1 MESGDALRARAP
13 TQTGGRGWSRSFGL
27 LNPLRA
33 VWWLFTNVRFAV
45 VLLAV
50 LCVIS
55 QLGVVLPQ
63 KPLRVR
69 GDVVSE
75 AAWLEVQEGRFGFL
89 TEPLDRAEL
98 FDVFHARWFGTLLAI
113 TTISTGAYIVSR
125 LPNVWRGIAQPRKR
139 VPERYFEM
147 APNRLE
153 LSGAVDVTRLEAV
166 FRRSRYR
173 VERFEENGATYL
185 FGDRFAWAQLGTMFT
200 HAAVI
205 VFILGAIVS
214 RADAFSSPLFLAE
227 GSTLPVFP
235 VRNAN
240 QIQMQLLDMKGDFA
254 PDGQPLDY
262 RSDLVLYRRGE
273 EVKRCSSTVNT
284 PCTYDGYNFYQSAYF
299 GFGAEVEVRDVES
312 GNVVYRETLAL
323 SNTAKSPRVAIRDS
337 AGAMLLDESLVL
349 TDELAADD
357 FTYRGTLVNLSDGR
371 VLAVGLQTA
380 ASGEE
385 RLTILEPGEGD
396 GLVRLSLAEGESAKA
411 GGLFVAYEGT
421 ADIPSAMAADFP
433 VPTGGGAT
441 GGGAAFQMSNVVYG
455 TDTTSEGTSLDAA
468 APSGPPALTMTGL
481 TAQAITLRPGE
492 STELGGYRY
501 TFLGQREFAGIT
513 VRRDRSEYLVWA
525 GAVLIVIGL
534 IATFWVPRRRFW
546 AKITA
551 TRTSLAGQAPG
562 HARYVRELRGL
573 ARAAGTELP
582 EVISDD
588 D

>member
-1 MESGDALRARAP
+1 MEGSEAL
-13 TQTGGRGWSRSFGL
+13 GGHAHAQQGARGWSRTFGL

-33 VWWLFTNVRFAV
+33 VWWLLTNVRFAV
-45 VLLAV
+45 ILLAV
-50 LCVIS
+50 LCVVS
-55 QLGVVLPQ
+55 LLGVVLPQ
-63 KPLRVR
+63 KPLAIR
-69 GDVVSE
+69 GDVV
-75 AAWLEVQEGRFGFL
+75 AQTAWLGVQKGRFGLL

-98 FDVFHARWFGTLLAI
+98 FDVFHARWFGILLAI
-113 TTISTGAYIVSR
+113 TTLSTGAYIVSR
-125 LPNVWRGIAQPRKR
+125 LPPVWRAITDPRKR
-139 VPERYFEM
+139 MPERYFET

-153 LSGAVDVTRLEAV
+153 VSGNVDVTRLEAV
-166 FRRSRYR
+166 LRRSRYS

-262 RSDLVLYRRGE
+262 RSGLVRYRRGE

-312 GNVVYRETLAL
+312 GNVVYRETLVL
-323 SNTAKSPRVAIRDS
+323 SDTAKSPRVGIRDS

-357 FTYRGTLVNLSDGR
+357 FTYRGTLVSLPDGR

-396 GLVRLSLAEGESAKA
+396 GLVRLSLAEGESAEA

-421 ADIPSAMAADFP
+421 AEIPSAMVADFP
-433 VPTGGGAT
+433 VPTGGAT
-441 GGGAAFQMSNVVYG
+441 GGGAAFQMTNVVYG

-468 APSGPPALTMTGL
+468 LPSGPPALTMTGL
-481 TAQAITLRPGE
+481 RPQAITLPAGE
-492 STELGGYRY
+492 STELSGYRY

-525 GAVLIVIGL
+525 GAALMVLGM
-534 IATFWVPRRRFW
+534 IATFWVPRRRIW
-546 AKITA
+546 ARITA

-573 ARAAGTELP
+573 ARDAGAVPP
-582 EVISDD
+582 EVLSDD
-588 D
+588 G